1 MVRGRTEVLFRIA
14 MVVKGI
20 DGAVELIGGILLLLV
35 SQTEV
40 QKVIAAVV
48 THDLFGPSD
57 GSLSR
62 HFVAG
67 TAEFASGDR
76 TFAVLYLLLHG
87 AIKVALVIAL
97 LRHWLP
103 AYPVAVVVLGAFV
116 IYEIY
121 RSTQTGSVLLP
132 LLAVLDI
139 LVIALVIREY
149 RALRQERH
157 LA

>member
-1 MVRGRTEVLFRIA
+1 MA
-14 MVVKGI
+14 VKGI
-20 DGAVELIGGILLLLV
+20 DGAVELVGGVLLLLV
-35 SQTEV
+35 SQSEV

-48 THDLFGPSD
+48 THDLLGPPD

-62 HFVAG
+62 HFVTG

-76 TFAVLYLLLHG
+76 TFAVAYLLLHG
-87 AIKVALVIAL
+87 VIKVALVIAL

-116 IYEIY
+116 VYEIY
-121 RSTQTGSVLLP
+121 RATQTGSVLLP

-149 RALRQERH
+149 RALRRERN

>member
-1 MVRGRTEVLFRIA
+1 MLFRIA
-14 MVVKGI
+14 MAVKGI
-20 DGAVELIGGILLLLV
+20 DGAIELIGGVLLLLV

-40 QKVIAAVV
+40 QKVITVVV
-48 THDLFGPSD
+48 THDLLGPPD

-87 AIKVALVIAL
+87 AIKVALVLAL

-116 IYEIY
+116 VYEIY
-121 RSTQTGSVLLP
+121 RATQTGSVLLP

-149 RALRQERH
+149 LALRRERH
-157 LA
+157 LSPER